1 MLLLAI
7 EHSSDSAGLALFKDG
22 LIAGQRVWDAA
33 ESRSTGLFIHL
44 RALLAE
50 TGLSL
55 SDVAHYAVDVGPG
68 SYGGLRSSLAAALAF
83 AMPSDTP
90 VYAVTAPEI
99 IAFGAMRE
107 FRADLVQAVGD
118 ARRGQLWICTY
129 AAGCK
134 MPALSEKL
142 ALVPASGFCPAP
154 GALVV
159 SPDWHRLAGLLEPA
173 EASGIRLVKKRVLP
187 SAAMLGELVLRRL
200 EFNVPGEPLRPV
212 YLHEAVAGPKEGNV
226 QHSTLNAEQRPVPL
240 QADPWRSSGRPLK
253 AENCKP

>member
-7 EHSSDSAGLALFKDG
+7 EQSSDSAGLALFKDG
-22 LIAGQRVWDAA
+22 LIAGQRAWDAA
-33 ESRSTGLFIHL
+33 ESRSNGLFIHL

-50 TGLSL
+50 TGFSL

-107 FRADLVQAVGD
+107 FKTDLVQVVGD
-118 ARRGQLWICTY
+118 ARRAQLWTCTY

-134 MPALSEKL
+134 MPALREKL
-142 ALVPASGFCPAP
+142 ELVQAAGFRPAP
-154 GALVV
+154 GATVV
-159 SPDWHRLAGLLEPA
+159 SPDWHRLAGILEPA
-173 EASGIRLVKKRVLP
+173 EARVIRLVKKRILP
-187 SAAMLGELVLRRL
+187 SAVQLGELVLRRL
-200 EFNVPGEPLRPV
+200 ELNMPGEPLRPV
-212 YLHEAVAGPKEGNV
+212 YLHEAVAGSQKSVDRMQAVYNSQAGGCLTAGRCVEPGSQEE
-226 QHSTLNAEQRPVPL
+226 TLN
-240 QADPWRSSGRPLK
+240 LK
-253 AENCKP
+253 P